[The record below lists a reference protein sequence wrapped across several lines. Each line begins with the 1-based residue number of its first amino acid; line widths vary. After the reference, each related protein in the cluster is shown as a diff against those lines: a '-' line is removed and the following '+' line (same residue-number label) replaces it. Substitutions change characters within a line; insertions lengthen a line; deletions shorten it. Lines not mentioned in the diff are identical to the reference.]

1 MSNILIEDSDN
12 EFFNSRISLIPED
25 ENLKIY
31 DKINYLEEKN
41 YKKFNLP
48 FNLIYNEFI
57 KYCDKLILE
66 DYIFSNYFIILNSYQ
81 NLFIH
86 REKVGILYYEE
97 NFKNFV
103 EIKILEFF
111 AFFIQYNKCK
121 IRERED
127 EEEKKLEK
135 LMRIDDFE
143 TSNTVNNFCLDAL
156 QQNIQINTISS
167 NINNIS
173 IQENNLNN
181 VSFTSTSSFKKSL
194 LKPFNKEE
202 ILLQEECEVDYGQ
215 KKITR
220 KDMKNRVEY
229 LKNVI
234 SNANKELIQKVEDD
248 IIQGKFEDKKN
259 TVVFCMPT
267 DKKAFINKLN

>member
-1 MSNILIEDSDN
+1 MRNIIIEDSDH
-12 EFFNSRISLIPED
+12 EFFNSRIPLIPEE

-31 DKINYLEEKN
+31 EKINFIEEKN
-41 YKKFNLP
+41 NKKLNLP
-48 FNLIYNEFI
+48 FNLVYNEFI
-57 KYCDKLILE
+57 KYCDKLVLD
-66 DYIFSNYFIILNSYQ
+66 DYIFSNYFMILNNSP
-81 NLFIH
+81 NLFITQG
-86 REKVGILYYEE
+86 EGVIIYYDE

-111 AFFIQYNKCK
+111 AFFIQYNKSK
-121 IRERED
+121 IREKED
-127 EEEKKLEK
+127 EEEKRLEK
-135 LMRIDDFE
+135 LLRVDD
-143 TSNTVNNFCLDAL
+143 SDSPNNNFCFNAF
-156 QQNIQINTISS
+156 QQNLQLNTVPS

-173 IQENNLNN
+173 FQENNLNN

-202 ILLQEECEVDYGQ
+202 ILLQEECDVDYGR

-220 KDMKNRVEY
+220 RDMKIREEY
-229 LKNVI
+229 VKNVI
-234 SNANKELIQKVEDD
+234 SNANRELIQKVEDD

-267 DKKAFINKLN
+267 DRKAFINKLN